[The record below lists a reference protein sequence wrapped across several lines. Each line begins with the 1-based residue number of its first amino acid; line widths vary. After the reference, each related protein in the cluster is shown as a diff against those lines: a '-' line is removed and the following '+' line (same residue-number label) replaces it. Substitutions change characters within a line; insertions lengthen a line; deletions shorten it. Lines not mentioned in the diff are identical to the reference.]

1 MELDYTTRKKLGSP
15 RSVNWSQ
22 FLSKKTGHDYQ
33 APDMAELKARGQLN
47 SPAEEKAILD
57 ARNSEVLIGRANR
70 SAYFKADNKNKRKA
84 AKAARKANQAA
95 IKAAKETR

>member
-22 FLSKKTGHDYQ
+22 FLSKRTGHDYS

-57 ARNSEVLIGRANR
+57 ARNSEVLIGR
-70 SAYFKADNKNKRKA
+70 SAFFKADNKSKRKA